1 MNLSDAVVLFLA
13 GFPRHDGEKYLA
25 AVDDE
30 TTRAAVQ
37 ALLDE
42 TRQIPVEWGNKTLPE
57 IGQEVRDE
65 LRRRH
70 PELSETA
77 VNRLGS
83 YFTYLVR

>member
-1 MNLSDAVVLFLA
+1 MNLSDAVVLSLDR
-13 GFPRHDGEKYLA
+13 FPRHDDERYLA

-30 TTRAAVQ
+30 STRTSVQ

-42 TRQIPVEWGNKTLPE
+42 TRQIPVEWGGMTLAE

-70 PELSETA
+70 PELSEAA